1 MGETRVTQSI
11 NIHGWKNAVPAGCFH
26 FDSEIKSE
34 RMNMTV
40 STLGV
45 QCGVQT
51 RMGFKQLFFFFS
63 PFCNSAQVM
72 VLTTNSLKLKHIAL
86 AHIFMTTVGIPQKRW
101 MTNCDCFY

>member
-1 MGETRVTQSI
+1 
-11 NIHGWKNAVPAGCFH
+11 
-26 FDSEIKSE
+26 
-34 RMNMTV
+34 MTV

-72 VLTTNSLKLKHIAL
+72 VLTTNPLKLKHIAL

-101 MTNCDCFY
+101 MTNCDCFYEKKDHLPSIVHATDSTGNEEKAAVIAAYVQ